1 MLIITL
7 VCFYADH
14 NLGVE
19 SSGVYTDHNPG
30 VELHGVYGNHYPGIE
45 SPGIYGNPNPGVE
58 SPGIYAESVVP
69 RWLTLNLTGSRITMA
84 AHLWPCL

>member
-7 VCFYADH
+7 VCIYADH

-30 VELHGVYGNHYPGIE
+30 VEYHGVYGNHYPGIE
-45 SPGIYGNPNPGVE
+45 SPGIY
-58 SPGIYAESVVP
+58 AESVML
-69 RWLTLNLTGSRITMA
+69 RWLTLIVNLTGSRITMA
-84 AHLWPCL
+84 AQLWACP